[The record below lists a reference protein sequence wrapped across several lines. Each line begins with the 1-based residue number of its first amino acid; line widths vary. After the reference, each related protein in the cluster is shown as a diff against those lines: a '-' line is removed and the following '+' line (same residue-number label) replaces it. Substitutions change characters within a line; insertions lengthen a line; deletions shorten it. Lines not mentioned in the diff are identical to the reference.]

1 VKVLIL
7 GGDGMLGHRLLASLQ
22 EHHEVT
28 ATLRQPLAKYRGWPL
43 FSARNTVDALDA
55 RDWPGVAR
63 AIRDAKPA
71 AVINCI
77 GVIKQRKHAVS
88 QSALTIEINALLPH
102 RLHELCAELGAR
114 LIHFSTDCVFSGRT
128 GRYRETD
135 EPDAL
140 DLYGRSKL
148 IGEVLDPPG
157 LTVRSS
163 IVGLE
168 LSRNTGLVE
177 WFLAQ
182 RGKIRGF
189 RRAIYTGVTTA
200 EMARFVAR
208 VLEQHHD
215 LHGVWHLASVP
226 ISKYD
231 LLVSLAR
238 KLGRTDVE
246 IEPDDDF
253 VCDRSLDGTRLR
265 QVTGYE
271 PPSWD
276 SMLTELADEVARR

>member
-1 VKVLIL
+1 
-7 GGDGMLGHRLLASLQ
+7 MLGNRLLTSLQ
-22 EHHEVT
+22 AHHDVQ
-28 ATLRQPLAKYRGWPL
+28 ATLRQPLAAYRPWPV
-43 FSARNTVDALDA
+43 FSERNAIGSVDAQDWSRLAQVLREA
-55 RDWPGVAR
+55 RPD
-63 AIRDAKPA
+63 

-77 GVIKQRKHAVS
+77 GVIKQRKDVVS

-102 RLHELCAELGAR
+102 RLRDLCSELRAR

-128 GRYRETD
+128 GHYRESD

-148 IGEVLDPPG
+148 LGEVHEAPG
-157 LTVRSS
+157 VTIRSS

-168 LSRNTGLVE
+168 LSRKTGLVE
-177 WFLAQ
+177 WFLSQ
-182 RGKIRGF
+182 RGSIRGF

-208 VLEQHHD
+208 VLDEHHD
-215 LHGVWHLASVP
+215 LSGVWHLASAP

-231 LLVSLAR
+231 LLAALSR
-238 KLGRTDVE
+238 RLGRTDIE
-246 IEPDDDF
+246 IVPDDEF
-253 VCDRSLDGTRLR
+253 VCDRSLDATRLR

-276 SMLTELADEVARR
+276 AMLAELADEVARRDAS